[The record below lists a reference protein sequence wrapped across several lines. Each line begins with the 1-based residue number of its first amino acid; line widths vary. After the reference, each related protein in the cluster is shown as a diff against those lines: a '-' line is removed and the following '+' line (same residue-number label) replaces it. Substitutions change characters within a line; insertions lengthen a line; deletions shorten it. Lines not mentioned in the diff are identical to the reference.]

1 MEQQHQAALQAVE
14 TSHQA
19 ELETLRQSLTAA
31 PPPPVEETEPET
43 VAEAVDELPAPD
55 SFELPSPEL
64 DLMEEVAPEVESDE
78 TQELA
83 AAELTVSA
91 ELEPSPFEQFDQV
104 EQLEEQEVVEAV
116 EAVEETSLPD
126 AFDAE
131 TETPSPFDLPDV
143 SAEEE
148 NWVDAPADGFEA
160 ELETDERGDVLTD
173 LEEETPSPFEL
184 APEPEVETDNWVDAP
199 DTPDLASSDL
209 DLELS
214 EIPATDSLEMDD
226 LLSEAGD
233 ADAFTAELPELEAED
248 SEGGFELPELEAEDS
263 EGGFELPEMADEAD
277 LGDFDFG
284 EQSLDDLGSEDSA
297 PGDDFLAELTG
308 TDEEEVGLEL
318 LGLEET
324 AADTGMF
331 EEELALPSDPG
342 DTMEMP
348 DSFLADIPSFNP
360 DESETE
366 DISEVGMGSDDDL
379 DFLLQL
385 QDDEPPPAPSE
396 EFLPE
401 FNDDEAMGSGFQTME
416 LLADDNA
423 ELSNLLGE
431 DRPPHE
437 GDPFINILDE
447 SPDSSDNDLLALLQD
462 DEGSGAHQQEGD
474 DDLFSGLEGMLNTDT
489 PDNESD
495 LNDLDAL
502 LNSPGDAGSSQDD
515 AFSFDD
521 LGLGEDKH

>member
-1 MEQQHQAALQAVE
+1 
-14 TSHQA
+14 
-19 ELETLRQSLTAA
+19 
-31 PPPPVEETEPET
+31 
-43 VAEAVDELPAPD
+43 
-55 SFELPSPEL
+55 
-64 DLMEEVAPEVESDE
+64 
-78 TQELA
+78 
-83 AAELTVSA
+83 
-91 ELEPSPFEQFDQV
+91 
-104 EQLEEQEVVEAV
+104 
-116 EAVEETSLPD
+116 
-126 AFDAE
+126 
-131 TETPSPFDLPDV
+131 
-143 SAEEE
+143 
-148 NWVDAPADGFEA
+148 
-160 ELETDERGDVLTD
+160 
-173 LEEETPSPFEL
+173 
-184 APEPEVETDNWVDAP
+184 
-199 DTPDLASSDL
+199 
-209 DLELS
+209 
-214 EIPATDSLEMDD
+214 
-226 LLSEAGD
+226 
-233 ADAFTAELPELEAED
+233 
-248 SEGGFELPELEAEDS
+248 
-263 EGGFELPEMADEAD
+263 
-277 LGDFDFG
+277 
-284 EQSLDDLGSEDSA
+284 
-297 PGDDFLAELTG
+297 
-308 TDEEEVGLEL
+308 

-324 AADTGMF
+324 TADTDTF

-401 FNDDEAMGSGFQTME
+401 FKDDEAMGSGFQTME

-462 DEGSGAHQQEGD
+462 DEGGGAHQHEGD

-502 LNSPGDAGSSQDD
+502 LNSPGDAGSGQDD